1 MDRNIPATRRLD
13 VTVPSSA
20 REGRTVVVTGSASG
34 IGRGI
39 ALHMAQLGHRLGLVD
54 RDPAGVKAV
63 ADEIVSSGGQAV
75 PITADVSD
83 DRQAELSVA
92 QVADQFGDVEVL
104 VNNAG
109 FARDADVTDLS
120 LEAWDDVISTHLRGT
135 FLFSRA
141 VLAGMRSAHWG
152 RIVNISSISALAHAG
167 RANYIAAK
175 AGIEAFTKALAHE
188 EAGHGITAN
197 AIGPGVVVTGM
208 TALGAER
215 LGRTLDEHVE
225 ILRRTVPVGRVGKPY
240 DIARA
245 VAFFADDDADFIT
258 GQILYVSGGPHG

>member
-1 MDRNIPATRRLD
+1 M
-13 VTVPSSA
+13 
-20 REGRTVVVTGSASG
+20 RTVLVTGAASG

-39 ALHMAQLGHRLGLVD
+39 ALHMAQLGHRLTLVD
-54 RDPAGVKAV
+54 RDPTGLNAA
-63 ADEIVSSGGQAV
+63 AEEIDTSGGQAV
-75 PITADVSD
+75 AITADVSD
-83 DRQAELSVA
+83 DSQVERAVA
-92 QVADQFGDVEVL
+92 QAADQLGDVEVL

-109 FARDADVTDLS
+109 FARDAEVADMS
-120 LEAWDDVISTHLRGT
+120 LEAWDEVIGTHLRGA

-141 VLAGMRSAHWG
+141 VLAGMRSAGWG

-175 AGIEAFTKALAHE
+175 AGVEAFTKALAHE
-188 EAGHGITAN
+188 EAGRGITAN

-208 TALGAER
+208 TALGAKR

-225 ILRRTVPVGRVGKPY
+225 ILRRTVPVGRVGTPH

-245 VAFFADDDADFIT
+245 VAFFTHDDADFIT
-258 GQILYVSGGPHG
+258 GQVLYVSGGPHG